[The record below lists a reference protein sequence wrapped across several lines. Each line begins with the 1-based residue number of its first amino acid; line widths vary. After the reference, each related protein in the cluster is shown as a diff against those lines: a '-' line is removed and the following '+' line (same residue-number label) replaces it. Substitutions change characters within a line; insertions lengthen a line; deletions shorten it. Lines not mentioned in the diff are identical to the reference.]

1 MNLLKISRKYHRWL
15 MLFVGV
21 QFVIWS
27 VSGAYMVIFDIDYI
41 HGDSLVENHQTKL
54 NPDKIDYPLAELVQA
69 YPDAERLEMG
79 VFLGKTVYSFKQGEQ
94 DFLIDAHTG
103 LLLSPL
109 DQTTAVKAAKHYY
122 TGDGEVAEV
131 ELITQDPPFELS
143 RRVLPA
149 WRVSFDDFGSPSIYV
164 SAETGKLVTKRH
176 EFWRTFDLMFSLH
189 VMDYEDED
197 PSNWLLFW
205 FLLFSLTASILGLI
219 LTYFRVFKS
228 SEDEE
233 DSVAPNDGN
242 NLHKSSN
249 KGSHGQ
255 SDKSKTSLN
264 QEVS

>member
-41 HGDSLVENHQTKL
+41 HGDSLVENHQTKI
-54 NPDKIDYPLAELVQA
+54 NQDNIAYPLAKLILA

-79 VFLGKTVYSFKQGEQ
+79 VFLGKEVYRFKQGEQ

-103 LLLSPL
+103 QLLSPL
-109 DQTTAVKAAKHYY
+109 NQTMAVKAAKHYY

-149 WRVSFDDFGSPSIYV
+149 WRVNFDDFGSPSIYV

-205 FLLFSLTASILGLI
+205 VLLFALSASILGLI

-228 SEDEE
+228 GADEG
-233 DSVAPNDGN
+233 DSVEPDDDNDS
-242 NLHKSSN
+242 HKSTN
-249 KGSHGQ
+249 KG

-264 QEVS
+264 QEAS

>member
-1 MNLLKISRKYHRWL
+1 

-41 HGDSLVENHQTKL
+41 HGDSLVENHQTKI
-54 NPDKIDYPLAELVQA
+54 NQDNIDYPLAKLIQA

-149 WRVSFDDFGSPSIYV
+149 WRVNFDDFGSPSIYV

-228 SEDEE
+228 SEDKE

>member
-1 MNLLKISRKYHRWL
+1 

-41 HGDSLVENHQTKL
+41 HGDSLVEDHQDKL
-54 NPDKIDYPLAELVQA
+54 NPDSIDYPLAKLIQA
-69 YPDAERLEMG
+69 YPEAERLEMG
-79 VFLGKTVYSFKQGEQ
+79 VFLGKEVYRFKQGEQ
-94 DFLIDAHTG
+94 NFLLDAHTG

-109 DQTTAVKAAKHYY
+109 DKTMAVKAAKHYY
-122 TGDGEVAEV
+122 SGNGEVAEV
-131 ELITQDPPFELS
+131 ELITQNPPFELS

-149 WRVSFDDFGSPSIYV
+149 WRVNFDDFGSPSIYV
-164 SAETGKLVTKRH
+164 SAETGKLVAKRH

-219 LTYFRVFKS
+219 LTYYRIFKS
-228 SEDEE
+228 GADEGGSAE
-233 DSVAPNDGN
+233 PDDGMRLDKDSGE
-242 NLHKSSN
+242 N
-249 KGSHGQ
+249 KRSGKAAFNKEAS
-255 SDKSKTSLN
+255 
-264 QEVS
+264 